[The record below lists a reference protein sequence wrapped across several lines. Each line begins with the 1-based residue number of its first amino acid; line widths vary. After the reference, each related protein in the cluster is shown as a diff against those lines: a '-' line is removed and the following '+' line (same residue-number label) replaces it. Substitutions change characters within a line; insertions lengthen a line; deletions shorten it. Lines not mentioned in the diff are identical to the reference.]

1 MWVVNTSAL
10 TGFTYKRIDWE
21 LCPSMIST
29 DDLSKYKNNLWHYSL
44 FSKTDGKRHLSM
56 DVSSSL
62 TVNHWEWNEAACSFK
77 KSNTT
82 GFPMLSYSQQS
93 RPSIFPVKLTK
104 RIKMLQV
111 TFTKYTDRREKYIL
125 VCLWQQKPPPKSAA
139 ILLNWRST
147 RVLQKGFVVAGEWEE
162 EEHLLPAP
170 HFRFISCSEQIQP
183 QRSPNSGNKR
193 LAQQVLVGNIF
204 PDTQMFRAGGTLLL
218 GASIEATVET
228 KEDSSHLNP
237 PHNYLLSLTL
247 VHIW

>member
-44 FSKTDGKRHLSM
+44 FSKTDGKRHLNM
-56 DVSSSL
+56 DVSSSP
-62 TVNHWEWNEAACSFK
+62 TVNHWEWNKAACSFK

-111 TFTKYTDRREKYIL
+111 TFTKYADRREKYIL

-147 RVLQKGFVVAGEWEE
+147 QVLQKGLW
-162 EEHLLPAP
+162 LL
-170 HFRFISCSEQIQP
+170 E
-183 QRSPNSGNKR
+183 SGRKR
-193 LAQQVLVGNIF
+193 NICCLHHTSDSSLAQSKYSPSKV
-204 PDTQMFRAGGTLLL
+204 PTL
-218 GASIEATVET
+218 ATRG
-228 KEDSSHLNP
+228 
-237 PHNYLLSLTL
+237 
-247 VHIW
+247 